1 MIYETRACDENL
13 TLFALDGTNLG
24 SAFPTRTIRVSR
36 QPKIVEEQLRA
47 NL

>member
-1 MIYETRACDENL
+1 MKREPVMK
-13 TLFALDGTNLG
+13 TLHYSALDGTNLG